1 METRS
6 WSRRETLQAAVL
18 LGILPHT
25 ALTSDAK
32 MLTRPVP
39 AGNEEL
45 PVIGLGTWQVF
56 DIDGNGREMET
67 RRAIVRLLVENGGS
81 LIDSSPMYGRA
92 EKVVGDVVRAEGN
105 RDSLFLA
112 SKVWTDGKAAGESQI
127 RRSIDLMAAQT
138 LDLMQV
144 HNLRDLDVHM
154 HTIRDLQ
161 QDGQIRYSG
170 ITDYRASALDVVAQ
184 AMREYRPDF
193 VQINY
198 SLAEREA
205 AEKVLPLAAD
215 MGIAV
220 LVNRPF
226 VSGRLFRAVGDRDL
240 PPWASDFAATWGQ
253 FFLKFVVSHP
263 AVTCAIPA
271 TSKLHHMTDNLAAG
285 VGALPDD
292 AMRQRMVGFLETL

>member
-1 METRS
+1 MWNRS
-6 WSRRETLQAAVL
+6 WSRREALQAAVL
-18 LGILPHT
+18 LGMLPHT

-56 DIDGNGREMET
+56 DIDSASHDMEM
-67 RRAIVRLLVENGGS
+67 RRAIVRLLTEYGGS

-92 EKVVGDVVRAEGN
+92 EQVVGDVVRAEGN
-105 RDSLFLA
+105 RDNLFLA
-112 SKVWTDGKAAGESQI
+112 SKVWTDGKGAGEAQI
-127 RRSIDLMAAQT
+127 RRSIELMAAQT
-138 LDLMQV
+138 MDLMQV

-154 HTIRDLQ
+154 NTIRDFQ
-161 QDGQIRYSG
+161 QEGQIRYSG
-170 ITDYRASALDVVAQ
+170 ITDYRASALDDVAR
-184 AMREYRPDF
+184 AMRKYQPDF
-193 VQINY
+193 IQINY

-205 AEKVLPLAAD
+205 ARHVLPLAAD

-226 VSGRLFRAVGDRDL
+226 VSGQLFRAVGDRDI
-240 PPWASDFAATWGQ
+240 PPWAVDFASSWGQ
-253 FFLKFVVSHP
+253 FFLKYVVSHP

-271 TSKLHHMTDNLAAG
+271 TSKLHHMKDNLAAG
-285 VGALPDD
+285 IGELPDE
-292 AMRQRMVGFLETL
+292 AMRQRMVGLLETL